1 MAKYE
6 RQFWLLSSQLQ
17 QQQQHDVPEVDIQVF
32 IALHLD

>member
-6 RQFWLLSSQLQ
+6 RQFWLLSS